1 MQKLLTLFCVLA
13 SLLPA
18 APALAAMPDAEFLK
32 LCEQGSPAAV
42 AQALKDG
49 ANPNA
54 ADKDGETAL
63 LKAAYYSQAGA
74 AVNAADT
81 QGKTAL
87 MYAASKGNTQ
97 VVRLLLEAGADVN
110 FANRR
115 GETALLEAAC
125 YGRAGAIR
133 ALLQAGADVNAR
145 DKDGKTPLLMAAYWS
160 SQLNLRESMDPDCVP
175 ALLQAGADANAVDE
189 QGRTARVLAE
199 YAAFQGWLLDE
210 KNPAAGWPKLLRDRE
225 SPQTRGQHWRRA
237 AALWSK
243 LLGLLSVGLVP
254 TIAGLC
260 LPLWAFLGA
269 LRLRGWPRRLLFL
282 TLMTGAAFVLLWG
295 ALDFVWSD
303 DDPHLEKAL
312 SLSAGMLRFPVQQL
326 VLVNA
331 ILLFVRFLRW
341 RRPPAGPSGPKA
353 A

>member
-63 LKAAYYSQAGA
+63 ML
-74 AVNAADT
+74 AVTSARWRNAE
-81 QGKTAL
+81 
-87 MYAASKGNTQ
+87 S
-97 VVRLLLEAGADVN
+97 VRLLLEAGADVN
-110 FANRR
+110 FANRW

-210 KNPAAGWPKLLRDRE
+210 KNPAAG
-225 SPQTRGQHWRRA
+225 
-237 AALWSK
+237 
-243 LLGLLSVGLVP
+243 
-254 TIAGLC
+254 
-260 LPLWAFLGA
+260 
-269 LRLRGWPRRLLFL
+269 
-282 TLMTGAAFVLLWG
+282 
-295 ALDFVWSD
+295 
-303 DDPHLEKAL
+303 
-312 SLSAGMLRFPVQQL
+312 
-326 VLVNA
+326 
-331 ILLFVRFLRW
+331 
-341 RRPPAGPSGPKA
+341 
-353 A
+353 

>member
-1 MQKLLTLFCVLA
+1 
-13 SLLPA
+13 
-18 APALAAMPDAEFLK
+18 MPDAEFLK

-74 AVNAADT
+74 
-81 QGKTAL
+81 
-87 MYAASKGNTQ
+87 
-97 VVRLLLEAGADVN
+97 
-110 FANRR
+110 
-115 GETALLEAAC
+115 
-125 YGRAGAIR
+125 IR
-133 ALLQAGADVNAR
+133 ALLQAGADVNAQ

-282 TLMTGAAFVLLWG
+282 TLMTGAAFVLFWG

-303 DDPHLEKAL
+303 DDPHLEKAYTL
-312 SLSAGMLRFPVQQL
+312 NIVLLFGPVL
-326 VLVNA
+326 LLALVNA

>member
-1 MQKLLTLFCVLA
+1 MQKLLALFCVLA

-32 LCEQGSPAAV
+32 ICEQGSPAAV

-175 ALLQAGADANAVDE
+175 ALL
-189 QGRTARVLAE
+189 
-199 YAAFQGWLLDE
+199 
-210 KNPAAGWPKLLRDRE
+210 
-225 SPQTRGQHWRRA
+225 
-237 AALWSK
+237 
-243 LLGLLSVGLVP
+243 
-254 TIAGLC
+254 
-260 LPLWAFLGA
+260 
-269 LRLRGWPRRLLFL
+269 
-282 TLMTGAAFVLLWG
+282 
-295 ALDFVWSD
+295 
-303 DDPHLEKAL
+303 
-312 SLSAGMLRFPVQQL
+312 
-326 VLVNA
+326 
-331 ILLFVRFLRW
+331 
-341 RRPPAGPSGPKA
+341 
-353 A
+353 